1 MRALRPDK
9 LTIAALLA
17 TLETYR
23 DGTAEKELPVWRMIS
38 AKPSALAARARS
50 IAAKLGEAG
59 VSVDVVEL
67 RSTVGG
73 GSLPEETQ
81 PSFAVAIGAGP
92 PTRIAKVLRAADP
105 PVVARIVEER
115 VALDLR
121 SVLPEDDDV
130 LARAVVGAL
139 AKGGVDGSS
148 KHANGSRARPGRA
161 V

>member
-17 TLETYR
+17 TLGTYR
-23 DGTAEKELPVWRMIS
+23 DGTAERELPVWRMI
-38 AKPSALAARARS
+38 AATPKALAARARG
-50 IAAKLGEAG
+50 IAAKLAAAG
-59 VSVDVVEL
+59 VVTEVMEV

-81 PSFAVAIGAGP
+81 PSFAIAIGGGH
-92 PTRIAKVLRAADP
+92 PTRIAQALRSADP
-105 PVVARIVEER
+105 PVVARIVDER

-121 SVLPEDDDV
+121 SVLPEDDEV
-130 LARAVVGAL
+130 LARAVGGAL

-148 KHANGSRARPGRA
+148 SNQNGPRARARRP